1 MGVNSLPKTVA
12 RQRRD
17 CNLNPGPYALESI
30 TLTTRLPKSLYGD
43 RNRQALP
50 SGERIRNV
58 VLSAI
63 GLTNQSMLTV
73 VPRLS
78 TRRYPH
84 LLLSAGACSY
94 QSISPAPAEGAQ
106 QQTSC
111 TPLLL
116 SIGGL
121 DIRTDTRPL
130 HRPCSAYY

>member
-17 CNLNPGPYALESI
+17 CNLNPGPSALESI

-50 SGERIRNV
+50 SSERIRNV

-94 QSISPAPAEGAQ
+94 HSKPVA
-106 QQTSC
+106 
-111 TPLLL
+111 
-116 SIGGL
+116 
-121 DIRTDTRPL
+121 RR
-130 HRPCSAYY
+130 